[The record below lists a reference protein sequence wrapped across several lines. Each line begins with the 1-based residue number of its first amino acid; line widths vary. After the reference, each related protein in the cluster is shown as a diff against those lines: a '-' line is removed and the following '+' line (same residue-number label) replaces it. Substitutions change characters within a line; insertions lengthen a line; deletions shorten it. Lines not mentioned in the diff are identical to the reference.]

1 MTGETTFET
10 TESLLITGGVG
21 SGKTQRLVERAA
33 ALLTEDAAAH
43 SVLVLCATPQA
54 ARLFSER
61 LAARAGA
68 ERAADATVT
77 TARALALD
85 VLADDGARRWS
96 GREPRL
102 LTAFEETFLMEDMK
116 VSGLRPKR
124 LREMLKFFY
133 RSWATSWPTTIR
145 PGCCRARRPTSM
157 RC

>member
-1 MTGETTFET
+1 MAYETTSES
-10 TESLLITGGVG
+10 TEALLVTGGVG
-21 SGKTQRLVERAA
+21 TGKTQRLVERAA
-33 ALLTEDAAAH
+33 ALLAENAAAGN
-43 SVLVLCATPQA
+43 VLVLCATPQA

-61 LAARAGA
+61 LTARVGAKRAAGA
-68 ERAADATVT
+68 TVA

-124 LREMLKFFY
+124 LR
-133 RSWATSWPTTIR
+133 
-145 PGCCRARRPTSM
+145 
-157 RC
+157 